1 MTSHSV
7 TAGCWQSTPP
17 RESRSILWLQ
27 LAANVVGPAKR
38 ASIQAWRRWGSCA
51 RPRYAQPLMYLV
63 SIVSIFWITW
73 MEILIR
79 RILPRRL
86 LRLPDTCGLSGQRW
100 SSPLGHL
107 EDMHTR
113 ILFPLAS

>member
-38 ASIQAWRRWGSCA
+38 ASIQDWRRWGSCA
-51 RPRYAQPLMYLV
+51 RPRYAQPPMYLV
-63 SIVSIFWITW
+63 SIASIFWITW
-73 MEILIR
+73 TEILMR

-86 LRLPDTCGLSGQRW
+86 LRSSGICGLSGQTW
-100 SSPLGHL
+100 QSPLGHL
-107 EDMHTR
+107 DDMDTR
-113 ILFPLAS
+113 II